1 MFHPD
6 RGFQEFLRILVS
18 LEGCLGM
25 SRKTTKTGKFSQELS
40 PWIVVVGPNP
50 PDSRP
55 LDPGPNQLLTSNL
68 KLSNLPE
75 TLTETKNEPLDI
87 ELRDIY
93 DFIYNYSKLRKI

>member
-1 MFHPD
+1 
-6 RGFQEFLRILVS
+6 
-18 LEGCLGM
+18 M
-25 SRKTTKTGKFSQELS
+25 SRDVPQDHKNGKIFTGAVTLDRRCRAKSSGL
-40 PWIVVVGPNP
+40 P
-50 PDSRP
+50 P

-75 TLTETKNEPLDI
+75 TLTETKIEPLDI